1 MKGCTSMPTTQK
13 QSNRKIKKLPIF
25 EDEKDLLSFLERS
38 LTDNLKQFIRVSIS
52 TLVRAEMEQIR
63 EEFRNSSHQSALSFN
78 GTYGRQLVS
87 PFGKIENIPIPRF
100 REGFAAATSP
110 QTLSSFEDEKSR
122 TWDLLRDMHLLG
134 ISQRKVK
141 HLANKHLGLNVS
153 TKAIKDA
160 THELVMHE
168 SAQINTQAL
177 LDDYQYLYMDGI
189 WEKVKGGGWDDTK
202 AVVLCVLGIKTDGSR
217 EIIGF
222 TLARAEDE
230 NSWLEL
236 LADIKRRGLSGDKLS
251 LITMDDSAG
260 AKAAIE
266 RIYPNIPIQNC
277 LVHKLRSVMRKSSH
291 KNRAAI
297 TEDLKAITNAISPDE
312 ATEAAKAIVKKW
324 YVQEGAAMN
333 SLKHNF
339 EYCLTYFQFPKEIW
353 KKIRSTNILE
363 REFREVRKR
372 TKVNDHSFN
381 NTESARRYH
390 EGIFQY
396 LNAHYPAK

>member
-1 MKGCTSMPTTQK
+1 MLATQK
-13 QSNRKIKKLPIF
+13 QSNRKIKKLPVF
-25 EDEKDLLSFLERS
+25 EHEKDLLSFLERS

-63 EEFRNSSHQSALSFN
+63 EELRSSSHQSVPSFN
-78 GTYGRQLVS
+78 GTYDRQLVS
-87 PFGKIENIPIPRF
+87 PFGKVEAIPIPRF
-100 REGFAAATSP
+100 REGFTATSAP
-110 QTLSSFEDEKSR
+110 QTLGRFEDEKSR

-168 SAQINTQAL
+168 SSRINTQAL
-177 LDDYQYLYMDGI
+177 HDDYEYLYMDGI
-189 WEKVKGGGWDDTK
+189 WEKVKGGGWDGTK
-202 AVVLCVLGIKTDGSR
+202 AVVLCVLGVKTDGSR
-217 EIIGF
+217 QIIGF

-230 NSWLEL
+230 ASWLEL
-236 LADIKRRGLSGDKLS
+236 LTDIKRRGLSGNKLS

-266 RIYPNIPIQNC
+266 KTYPSVPIQNC
-277 LVHKLRSVMRKSSH
+277 LVHKLRSVMRKSSYN
-291 KNRAAI
+291 NRAAI
-297 TEDLKAITNAISPDE
+297 TEDLKAITNANSPE
-312 ATEAAKAIVKKW
+312 QATKAAKDIVKKW
-324 YVQEGAAMN
+324 YVTERSAMN

-339 EYCLTYFQFPKEIW
+339 EYCLTYFQFPEDIW

-363 REFREVRKR
+363 REFREVRRR

-381 NTESARRYH
+381 DAESARRYH

>member
-1 MKGCTSMPTTQK
+1 MPVTQK
-13 QSNRKIKKLPIF
+13 QSNRKIKKLPVF
-25 EDEKDLLSFLERS
+25 EHEKDLLSFLERS

-63 EEFRNSSHQSALSFN
+63 EELRSSSHQSAPSFN
-78 GTYGRQLVS
+78 GTYDRQLIS
-87 PFGKIENIPIPRF
+87 PFGKVENIPIPRF
-100 REGFAAATSP
+100 REGFGAAASP
-110 QTLSSFEDEKSR
+110 QTLGSFEDEKSR

-168 SAQINTQAL
+168 SSRVNTQAL
-177 LDDYQYLYMDGI
+177 RDDYEHLYMDGI
-189 WEKVKGGGWDDTK
+189 WEKVKGGGWDGVK
-202 AVVLCVLGIKTDGSR
+202 AVVLCVLGVKTDGSR
-217 EIIGF
+217 QIIGF

-230 NSWLEL
+230 ASWLEL
-236 LADIKRRGLSGDKLS
+236 LTDIKKRGLSGAKLS

-266 RIYPNIPIQNC
+266 KIYPGVPIQNC
-277 LVHKLRSVMRKSSH
+277 LVHKLRSVMRKSSY

-297 TEDLKAITNAISPDE
+297 TEDLKAITNANSPE
-312 ATEAAKAIVKKW
+312 QATKAAKDIVKKW

-339 EYCLTYFQFPKEIW
+339 EYCLTYFQFPKDTW
-353 KKIRSTNILE
+353 KKIRSTNLLE
-363 REFREVRKR
+363 REFREVRRR
-372 TKVNDHSFN
+372 TKINDHSFN
-381 NTESARRYH
+381 DAASARRYH